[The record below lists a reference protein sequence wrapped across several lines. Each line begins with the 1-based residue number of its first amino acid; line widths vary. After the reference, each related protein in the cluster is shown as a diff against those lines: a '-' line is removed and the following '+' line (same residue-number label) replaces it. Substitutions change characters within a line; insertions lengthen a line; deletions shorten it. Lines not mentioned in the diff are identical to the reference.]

1 MHANSTRTCLG
12 ITVLAG
18 AAFLAGCATTAST
31 AHGNHGEEVITT
43 PTATLVVHGMSCPLC
58 ANNVDAQLMDIQGVR
73 SVDLDMGSGEVKVSF
88 EQGAAVTHAQL
99 ARAIERSGFTLVG
112 LSTP

>member
-1 MHANSTRTCLG
+1 MHANSTRTFLG

-18 AAFLAGCATTAST
+18 AAFLAGCATTTST
-31 AHGNHGEEVITT
+31 AHGVQGDEVITT

-58 ANNVDAQLMDIQGVR
+58 ANNVDSQLMDIQGVR

-88 EQGAAVTHAQL
+88 EQDATVTHAQL